1 MAVTVQWLGHASF
14 RISAGGAIVYIDPWK
29 LSGSPHDA
37 TVVLVSHSH
46 YDHYSAEDVSKVAA
60 EGTKIVGPSDV
71 ASQQKNGH
79 ALGLAES
86 VEINGVRISGVASY
100 NPAKQFHP
108 KGNQWLGF
116 VIEFDSVRIYYA
128 GDTELIDEMS
138 KLSDIDVALLPVG
151 GTYTMDA
158 DQAVSAVD
166 AIKPKRAIPYH
177 WGDIVGSRTDADR
190 FAKNAKC
197 DVTVLEPG
205 QRIDVG
211 GRGAEATRSYP

>member
-14 RISAGGAIVYIDPWK
+14 RISAAGAIVYIDPWK
-29 LSGSPHDA
+29 LSDAPHDA

-71 ASQQKNGH
+71 ASQQKNSQP
-79 ALGLAES
+79 LAPGET
-86 VEINGVRISGVASY
+86 VEIDGVRISGVASY

-116 VIEFDSVRIYYA
+116 VIELDSVRIYYA
-128 GDTELIDEMS
+128 GDTELIDEMRR
-138 KLSDIDVALLPVG
+138 LGDIDIALLPVG

-166 AIKPKRAIPYH
+166 AIKPKKAIPYH

-190 FAKNAKC
+190 FAKNARC
-197 DVTVLEPG
+197 DVTVLNAGET
-205 QRIDVG
+205 V
-211 GRGAEATRSYP
+211 SL